1 MHDNMYQPLIKC
13 AELCD
18 FVNFMTSRLSGFERT
33 TLVIDVAYGIG
44 AIKRNVK
51 NECFAW
57 VTFLKK
63 IYDTVIRVL
72 S

>member
-1 MHDNMYQPLIKC
+1 MFEDLLFLIP
-13 AELCD
+13 A
-18 FVNFMTSRLSGFERT
+18 VFEH
-33 TLVIDVAYGIG
+33 VILDVAYGIG

-51 NECFAW
+51 NGCFAW

-63 IYDTVIRVL
+63 VYDTVIRVL

>member
-1 MHDNMYQPLIKC
+1 
-13 AELCD
+13 
-18 FVNFMTSRLSGFERT
+18 MTSRLSGFERT
-33 TLVIDVAYGIG
+33 TLVIDVAYGVG

-57 VTFLKK
+57 VTFHKNV
-63 IYDTVIRVL
+63 YDTVIRVL